1 MRSCANSLFDELEH
15 GLDWYTPSREV
26 LRHLN
31 WSTLHRLAQS
41 SSVILAHKCFYG
53 QILKD
58 LIALFEKNDLKYN
71 LRVRRKLTF
80 VLLRPK
86 TDYLKKSITLKAI
99 SLWNSMNNEIRITTM
114 T

>member
-1 MRSCANSLFDELEH
+1 MGSCANSLFDELEH
-15 GLDWYTPSREV
+15 GLEV
-26 LRHLN
+26 LRHSN

-53 QILKD
+53 QMPKD

-71 LRVRRKLTF
+71 LRLRRKVTF

-86 TDYLKKSITLKAI
+86 TDYLKRSITLKAV
-99 SLWNSMNNEIRITTM
+99 SLRNSMDNETRITIM